1 MKLSKQ
7 ISNWIK
13 QQVKKAAK
21 KGVVVGLSGGID
33 SALTAVLAKKAL
45 GDYVLGLILPCASNP
60 RDEKMTRKLAKKFDI
75 KLKKIDLTDIYK
87 RFEKVYP
94 NAGYLAKANL
104 KPRLRMVALYYLAN
118 SLDYLV
124 AGTGNKSE
132 LMIGY
137 FTKYGDGGCDIL
149 PLGDLLKTEVRKLAR
164 ELEIPDEIIKRAPTA
179 GLWDGQ
185 TDEGEI
191 GMSYT
196 DLDRCLRAIEMKR
209 LGEVKEEVL
218 MRTRLLIRNSRHK
231 RNAIPIF
238 KKK

>member
-1 MKLSKQ
+1 MELSKQ

-13 QQVKKAAK
+13 QQVKKAGK
-21 KGVVVGLSGGID
+21 KGVVIGLSGGID
-33 SALTAVLAKKAL
+33 SSVTAVLAKKAL

-60 RDEKMTRKLAKKFDI
+60 RDEKIARKLTKKFDI
-75 KLKKIDLTDIYK
+75 KLQKIDLTHIYK
-87 RFEKVYP
+87 RFEQVYP

-104 KPRLRMVALYYLAN
+104 KPRLRMVTLYYLAN

-164 ELEIPDEIIKRAPTA
+164 ELEIPDEIIKRTPTA

-185 TDEGEI
+185 TDEGEM
-191 GMSYT
+191 GMSYR
-196 DLDRCLRAIEMKR
+196 DLDRCLQAIGRGR
-209 LGEVKEEVL
+209 LSKVKQQVL
-218 MRTRLLIRNSRHK
+218 LKTKTMIIKSKHK
-231 RNAIPIF
+231 RNALPIF

>member
-1 MKLSKQ
+1 
-7 ISNWIK
+7 
-13 QQVKKAAK
+13 
-21 KGVVVGLSGGID
+21 
-33 SALTAVLAKKAL
+33 
-45 GDYVLGLILPCASNP
+45 
-60 RDEKMTRKLAKKFDI
+60 
-75 KLKKIDLTDIYK
+75 LTDIYK